1 MEKMKF
7 KKKTAMALSFTL
19 GILMFATTAMAE
31 VTTKSGYDQLKD
43 SLKYTGKATTTGLS
57 SYTSDMS
64 IVMKDGNTIVESH
77 SITSKYNI
85 ENKSKE
91 STETSFNGSEKSEN
105 YFYADKNAS
114 IAKNSGD
121 KFPEAVYS
129 VNNYTDSKNPAIQ
142 LTNPFDEDRSSDI
155 EKIADAVV
163 GNLKDSVVVNE
174 KSDGSKELS
183 SSLNNTQ
190 IPSIAN
196 ALVSFQFKNRYGND
210 NSLKLPKLTKDI
222 YVKNLKGNMTTNKN
236 GLIKTALA
244 SGVLSGKD
252 KNGQSHDLTF
262 ELLFKISDINST
274 KVNKPDLTGKKTTVT
289 NASSN
294 PDKITNP
301 EKYVGKYTNNIT
313 EEKDGKF
320 IKIGEGTVNIEK
332 MDSKTVSGTYEVKYI
347 SGYEDRN
354 NSFNFSGNFSDGK
367 QSSPTNASLT
377 LTSNDKKTI
386 KGNLFINPYEPS
398 VNFELERNNHN
409 YFNSEYNRVFN

>member
-1 MEKMKF
+1 MKF

-57 SYTSDMS
+57 SDTLNMS
-64 IVMKDGNTIVESH
+64 FIIKDGNTTVYSRN
-77 SITSKYNI
+77 STNKYDITNKAM
-85 ENKSKE
+85 ENVS
-91 STETSFNGSEKSEN
+91 ETYNGSDKTDS
-105 YFYADKNAS
+105 YYYTDKNTLITKDTGNGISDQYAVTNFKDG
-114 IAKNSGD
+114 KND
-121 KFPEAVYS
+121 NKW
-129 VNNYTDSKNPAIQ
+129 
-142 LTNPFDEDRSSDI
+142 LTNPFDEDRTTDI
-155 EKIADAVV
+155 EKIADAIV

-196 ALVSFQFKNRYGND
+196 ALVSFQFKNLYANPND
-210 NSLKLPKLTKDI
+210 TRSKMPKLTKDI
-222 YVKNLKGNMTTNKN
+222 FVKSVRGNMTTNKN

-301 EKYVGKYTNNIT
+301 EKYIGKYTNDLT

-320 IKIGEGTVNIEK
+320 IKIGEATVNIEK
-332 MDSKTVSGTYEVKYI
+332 MNSKTVSGTYEVKYI
-347 SGYEDRN
+347 NGYENRN
-354 NSFNFSGNFSDGK
+354 ENYIFTGSFSNGK
-367 QSSPTNASLT
+367 DAPTSSAKLT
-377 LTSNDKKTI
+377 LTNKDKNTTTGDI
-386 KGNLFINPYEPS
+386 YINPYQS
-398 VNFELERNNHN
+398 GINFYLEKNDPRF
-409 YFNSEYNRVFN
+409 FNSSFNRFFN

>member
-1 MEKMKF
+1 MKF

-57 SYTSDMS
+57 SDTLNMS
-64 IVMKDGNTIVESH
+64 FIIKDGNTTVYSQN
-77 SITSKYNI
+77 STNKYDITNKAM
-85 ENKSKE
+85 ENVR
-91 STETSFNGSEKSEN
+91 ETYNGSDKTDS
-105 YFYADKNAS
+105 YYYTDKNTLITKDTGNGISDQYAVTNFKDG
-114 IAKNSGD
+114 KND
-121 KFPEAVYS
+121 NKW
-129 VNNYTDSKNPAIQ
+129 
-142 LTNPFDEDRSSDI
+142 LTNPFDEDRTTDI
-155 EKIADAVV
+155 EKIADAIV

-196 ALVSFQFKNRYGND
+196 ALVSFEFKNLYANPND
-210 NSLKLPKLTKDI
+210 TRSKMPKLIKDI
-222 YVKNLKGNMTTNKN
+222 FVKNVKGTMTTNKN

-274 KVNKPDLTGKKTTVT
+274 KVTKPDLTGKKTVVT

-294 PDKITNP
+294 PNKI
-301 EKYVGKYTNNIT
+301 
-313 EEKDGKF
+313 
-320 IKIGEGTVNIEK
+320 
-332 MDSKTVSGTYEVKYI
+332 
-347 SGYEDRN
+347 
-354 NSFNFSGNFSDGK
+354 
-367 QSSPTNASLT
+367 L
-377 LTSNDKKTI
+377 
-386 KGNLFINPYEPS
+386 
-398 VNFELERNNHN
+398 
-409 YFNSEYNRVFN
+409 